1 MKKLSLITVLLFIF
15 SLSIYALDMNSKK
28 IFEKP
33 LDETSTEF
41 KEIEQALS
49 SSAMKALF
57 TQTKSVPRFKRNLI
71 SSGTMLLQAGIGMA
85 WLTEKPYESIMVV
98 TKDSMKQRVAGG
110 KVIAQN
116 VEGNTVYLAIA
127 EAMEN
132 VFSGRFSLIHDVF
145 TPYFTK
151 EDDKWY
157 IGLVPKNDDFSSFVS
172 FITLSGNK
180 YIEKVFM
187 QEKGGNTILY
197 EFNNVFLGE
206 LNETEKRVFAL

>member
-1 MKKLSLITVLLFIF
+1 MKKLSLITVFLITCTLSLF
-15 SLSIYALDMNSKK
+15 SLEMNSKE

-41 KEIEQALS
+41 NVIEEALS

-57 TQTKSVPRFKRNLI
+57 TQTKSVPRFKRNLV

-85 WLTEKPYESIMVV
+85 WLTEEPYESVMVV
-98 TKDSMKQRVAGG
+98 TKDSMKQQVAGG
-110 KVIAQN
+110 KVISQN

-132 VFSGRFSLIHDVF
+132 VFSGRFSLIRDVF
-145 TPYFTK
+145 TPYYTK
-151 EDDKWY
+151 QNDKWY
-157 IGLVPKNDDFSSFVS
+157 IGLVPKNDDFASFVS

-197 EFNNVFLGE
+197 EFNNVTLGE
-206 LNETEKRVFAL
+206 LDEVEKRVFAF